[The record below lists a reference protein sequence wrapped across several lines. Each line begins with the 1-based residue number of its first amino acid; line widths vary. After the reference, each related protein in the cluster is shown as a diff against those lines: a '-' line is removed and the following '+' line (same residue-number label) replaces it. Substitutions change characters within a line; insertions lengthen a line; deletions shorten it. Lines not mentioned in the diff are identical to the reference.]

1 LIPVHVRLDDPTSLE
16 QPSHTGT
23 VNVSLD
29 EDVDTT
35 NAVKLDLLVLV
46 LAPVTHANQ
55 VCAASVVLLVAFGQ
69 DGVGVQSLA
78 QTACLVGFDPRVV
91 VD

>member
-1 LIPVHVRLDDPTSLE
+1 MIPVHVRLDDPTSLE

-69 DGVGVQSLA
+69 DGVGVQGLA
-78 QTACLVGFDPRVV
+78 QTAGLVGFDPRIV